1 MDVVIAMLCYLLVV
15 LPYSILLF
23 VICYSSN
30 NKEFNECIHEEY
42 LFLFFVEAMSLFLTA
57 EDVGLKGITMP
68 LDGTHVV
75 NVEFARDTSLYLN
88 GQITNMQKM
97 YNANFLYDLRCINQS
112 EYIIGFLVTSN
123 FTPQWSP
130 YLDFQWQLC

>member
-42 LFLFFVEAMSLFLTA
+42 LFLFFVEAMSLFLA
-57 EDVGLKGITMP
+57 VHDVGSKGIANV
-68 LDGTHVV
+68 DGKNVV
-75 NVEFARDTSLYLN
+75 VWNLLLIYE
-88 GQITNMQKM
+88 
-97 YNANFLYDLRCINQS
+97 
-112 EYIIGFLVTSN
+112 II
-123 FTPQWSP
+123 
-130 YLDFQWQLC
+130 

>member
-42 LFLFFVEAMSLFLTA
+42 LFLFFVEAMSLFLVV
-57 EDVGLKGITMP
+57 EDVGLKGIAMP
-68 LDGTHVV
+68 LDEKNGVD
-75 NVEFARDTSLYLN
+75 VEFADDTGLYLD
-88 GQITNMQKM
+88 G
-97 YNANFLYDLRCINQS
+97 YLIN
-112 EYIIGFLVTSN
+112 L
-123 FTPQWSP
+123 
-130 YLDFQWQLC
+130 